1 VVFAAIIPVAPATGA
16 SINPAR
22 TTGPM
27 LIQQLLGGEVR
38 WEQYPVYIA
47 AELLA
52 GVAAALLFGLIS
64 KTAADKA
71 AEKKES
77 VPA

>member
-1 VVFAAIIPVAPATGA
+1 
-16 SINPAR
+16 
-22 TTGPM
+22 
-27 LIQQLLGGEVR
+27 
-38 WEQYPVYIA
+38 VYIA

-71 AEKKES
+71 EAKKES
-77 VPA
+77 VSA